1 MESRMRLTSAILCKP
16 METCKRSIPA
26 ILITGVYLGI
36 VLYALPGY
44 IAWNSAGFL
53 LGLLAIP
60 LAMAGNPLRRGSL
73 RFYYAALAVCVL
85 AWIVPAKTLL
95 FIAVAL
101 ALCFVADGALGRI
114 NGLPVL
120 ALMLMSPLFTYIVNI
135 FTFPIRLQLTAAAGK
150 ALQYTGAA
158 VAVEGNSILLNGNS
172 FSVDA
177 ACMGLSMMV
186 TSLLCGIMLLGYSQ
200 RKAGLYLRWPK
211 ILPLL
216 AFIVLANIAG
226 NLFRIILLVQF
237 NIPPG
242 HAMHELTG
250 IFCLLVYVMLPLV
263 WLCPRLVQRFGKP
276 RMPVAAKEQL
286 HPFMLAQ
293 AHICLAACVLMVAYK
308 INISPELSLAA
319 EKPSVEGYA
328 ATPMP
333 HHVVKLEN
341 AQALIY
347 IKSIPA
353 FYYTDHHPTTCWQGS
368 GYTFKQVQESRM
380 AGRKIFTGRLE
391 KGEEMLY
398 TAWWYDNGNV
408 QTISQFTW
416 RWQALVERTRF
427 AVVNVTAGDCKT
439 LEAEVERLLEKD
451 AVKKCITL

>member
-1 MESRMRLTSAILCKP
+1 MEIRMRVTSAILCKP

-73 RFYYAALAVCVL
+73 RFYYATLAVCVL

-95 FIAVAL
+95 FVAIAL
-101 ALCFVADGALGRI
+101 ALCFVADGAFGRI

-120 ALMLMSPLFTYIVNI
+120 ALMLMSPIFTYITNI
-135 FTFPIRLQLTAAAGK
+135 FTFPIRMELTAIAGK
-150 ALQYTGAA
+150 ALLYTGAA
-158 VAVEGNSILLNGNS
+158 VTVEGNSILLNGNS

-186 TSLLCGIMLLGYSQ
+186 SSLLCGIMLLGYSQ
-200 RKAGLYLRWPK
+200 RKAELYLSWQK
-211 ILPLL
+211 TALML
-216 AFIVLANIAG
+216 AFIFAANVTG

-237 NIPPG
+237 NIPPE
-242 HAMHELTG
+242 HFMHEWTG
-250 IFCLLVYVMLPLV
+250 ILCLLAYVMLPLI
-263 WLCPRLVQRFGKP
+263 WLCPWLVQRFGKP
-276 RMPVAAKEQL
+276 RVLSPARETL
-286 HPFMLAQ
+286 HPFMLVQ
-293 AHICLAACVLMVAYK
+293 AHICLAACVGMVAYK
-308 INISPELSLAA
+308 INESPELSIAA
-319 EKPSVEGYA
+319 AHPSVSGYQV
-328 ATPMP
+328 TPME
-333 HHVVKLEN
+333 HHVMKLEN

-347 IKSIPA
+347 IKSIPG

-368 GYTFKQVQESRM
+368 GYTFKQVRKSRV
-380 AGRKIFTGRLE
+380 AGREIFTGRLE
-391 KGEEMLY
+391 KGEEQLC

-408 QTISQFTW
+408 QTISQFAW
-416 RWQALVERTRF
+416 RWRALSERSRF
-427 AVVNVTAGDCKT
+427 AVVNVTAGDDKT
-439 LEAEVERLLEKD
+439 LEAEVNRLLEEG